1 MIPGMDPVVLLI
13 IQLASRAFDVPAP
26 LIYAVGM
33 RESNWNLHALGDYDE
48 EKNPHSFGPMQL
60 NDKGAG
66 AGYPQDLLLNPAFN
80 IFLGT
85 EYLKACL
92 DYYPN
97 NLRLALAA
105 YRQGPG
111 GAAQSGYAPSTAYV
125 ADILRYYEE
134 AKKDWGKGGSK

>member
-1 MIPGMDPVVLLI
+1 MITGMDPIILLI

-33 RESNWNLHALGDYDE
+33 RESNWNLHALGDYDGE
-48 EKNPHSFGPMQL
+48 QIPHSFGPMQL

-80 IFLGT
+80 ILLGT

-92 DYYPN
+92 DYHPN

-105 YRQGPG
+105 YRQGPE
-111 GAAQSGYAPSTAYV
+111 GAAKNGYAPSVGYV
-125 ADILRYYEE
+125 GDILRYYEE
-134 AKKDWGKGGSK
+134 AKKEWAKKGSK

>member
-1 MIPGMDPVVLLI
+1 MITGMDPTIWLI

-48 EKNPHSFGPMQL
+48 EKIPHAFGPMQL

-66 AGYPQDLLLNPAFN
+66 AGYPQDLLLNPALN
-80 IFLGT
+80 IMLGT

-92 DYYPN
+92 DFHPN
-97 NLRLALAA
+97 NFRLALAA
-105 YRQGPG
+105 YRQGPE
-111 GAAQSGYAPSTAYV
+111 GAAKNGYTPSTGYV
-125 ADILRYYEE
+125 GDILRYYEE
-134 AKKDWGKGGSK
+134 AKKELAAGKP